1 MGNLFNPDNKFFV
14 FMGRVADMMILN
26 LLCIICCLPIVTA
39 GPSITALYYVTLK
52 MARNEESYIVRGFF
66 HSFRQNLKQG
76 IVIHIIML
84 ILGVLLAFDLYFCRV
99 MQTQAAF
106 YKVLS
111 YLFMVGTAI
120 YVMLLTYIYP
130 VLSKFYNTVKRT
142 ILNAFLMSVR
152 HFPYTLLMLAITAA
166 PGVIM
171 FVVPN
176 AFAYGL
182 LFYVLLG
189 FSVIAYIKSI
199 FFVKIFDKYIP
210 EDTEEETNET
220 SKEVDASVFKNLQ
233 PVSEDEIEAAALD
246 EPADDAE
253 DENCETANNTEMNM

>member
-39 GPSITALYYVTLK
+39 GPSITALYYLTLK

-84 ILGVLLAFDLYFCRV
+84 ILGVLLAFDIYFCRV

-166 PGVIM
+166 PVVIM

-182 LFYVLLG
+182 FFYFLLG
-189 FSVIAYIKSI
+189 FSVIAYINSI

-233 PVSEDEIEAAALD
+233 PVSEDEIETAALD

>member
-1 MGNLFNPDNKFFV
+1 
-14 FMGRVADMMILN
+14 
-26 LLCIICCLPIVTA
+26 
-39 GPSITALYYVTLK
+39 
-52 MARNEESYIVRGFF
+52 
-66 HSFRQNLKQG
+66 
-76 IVIHIIML
+76 
-84 ILGVLLAFDLYFCRV
+84 
-99 MQTQAAF
+99 
-106 YKVLS
+106 
-111 YLFMVGTAI
+111 MVGTAI

-210 EDTEEETNET
+210 EDAEEETNET
-220 SKEVDASVFKNLQ
+220 SKEVDVSVFKNLQ
-233 PVSEDEIEAAALD
+233 PVSEDEIEVAVLD
-246 EPADDAE
+246 EPANDAE
-253 DENCETANNTEMNM
+253 DNNCETADNAEMNM

>member
-166 PGVIM
+166 PVVIM

-182 LFYVLLG
+182 LFYFLLG
-189 FSVIAYIKSI
+189 FSVIAYINSI

-233 PVSEDEIEAAALD
+233 PVREDEIEAAALD